1 MNRTTK
7 LRWLELCAEAAIC
20 EDPSRLARLAA
31 EITTILQ
38 EKQLQLEAQAAK
50 AQGAA

>member
-7 LRWLELCAEAAIC
+7 ECWLELCAEAAIC
-20 EDPSRLARLAA
+20 EDPCRLARLAA

-38 EKQLQLEAQAAK
+38 EEQLRLEAQDAK
-50 AQGAA
+50 VQGAA